1 MLDPGT
7 ERFVDAA
14 LALPPAALAAAFD
27 RMVEDRSRGGRE
39 ASRAARPSAAQDS
52 VLTHR
57 VRGGL
62 LARADELDGHLTGL
76 LSDAKSA
83 ICVAGR
89 AVLKRGR
96 LTPEQYAL
104 LVTPFTALG
113 VPAPPHP
120 TVDAPGDGVPE

>member
-1 MLDPGT
+1 MLGPGT

-14 LALPPAALAAAFD
+14 VALPPAALAAAFD
-27 RMVEDRSRGGRE
+27 RMVEERSRGGRE

-52 VLTHR
+52 ALTHR

-62 LARADELDGHLTGL
+62 LARADELDEHLTGL

-83 ICVAGR
+83 ICIAGR

-96 LTPEQYAL
+96 LTPEQYDL
-104 LVTPFTALG
+104 LVTPFTDLG

-120 TVDAPGDGVPE
+120 ALDRSGDGLSA

>member
-1 MLDPGT
+1 MLDAGT

-14 LALPPAALAAAFD
+14 LALPPAGLAAAFD
-27 RMVEDRSRGGRE
+27 RMAEERSRGGRE
-39 ASRAARPSAAQDS
+39 ASLAARPSAAQDS
-52 VLTHR
+52 ALVRR
-57 VRGGL
+57 VRDGL
-62 LARADELDGHLTGL
+62 LARADELDDHLTGL

-83 ICVAGR
+83 ICIAGR

-104 LVTPFTALG
+104 LTGPFTDLG

-120 TVDAPGDGVPE
+120 ADAS